1 MSLRNHRTSDT
12 ELDHIRDTLTGMV
25 TYASNTRGEMLRRFD
40 HQDKE
45 IAALKSD
52 VTVLKKDVTVLKED
66 VGEIKGT
73 LKIILSRLPG

>member
-12 ELDHIRDTLTGMV
+12 ELDHIRDTLTGRV
-25 TYASNTRGEMLRRFD
+25 AYASDTRGEMLRRFD
-40 HQDKE
+40 HQDRE
-45 IAALKSD
+45 IAALKS
-52 VTVLKKDVTVLKED
+52 DVTVLKED